1 MTDLETEL
9 LNRVVQLSTKLAQ
22 KEEFIA
28 NSEYAYSD
36 QEEIVG
42 ELNCFLQQAVAI
54 FEILKPDL
62 LLRGYTLV
70 AAEIDKY
77 LVELKAAG
85 LPLKR

>member
-9 LNRVVQLSTKLAQ
+9 LNRVVELSTKLAQ

-28 NSEYAYSD
+28 NSEYIYSD

-42 ELNCFLQQAVAI
+42 ELNTFLQQAAS
-54 FEILKPDL
+54 L
-62 LLRGYTLV
+62 LEVLGNDFRGQFPHIV
-70 AAEIDKY
+70 CDVDKF
-77 LVELKAAG
+77 LAELKAAG